1 MVKVLSKEEQDIS
14 KFTDKIIFLVCAP
27 DDNDSSDEFFATT
40 LWTDLITHMNS
51 TEIDADKIPRVLH
64 GMLTHA
70 ELLPNN
76 VHGETAYLVAEDPDD
91 PAAILVGAGLSG
103 NNTISELTDLI
114 DEAIGD
120 SKTRFV
126 MSRKDLTIDHLFVL
140 YGHPLDLT
148 LSVNKDSIDEASVDN
163 CIKLREEIKLIER
176 AVKKEQS
183 STK

>member
-1 MVKVLSKEEQDIS
+1 MVKVLSKEEQNIS
-14 KFTDKIIFLVCAP
+14 KFVDKMIFLVCSP

-40 LWTDLITHMNS
+40 VWSDLITHMNS

-64 GMLTHA
+64 GMLTYA

-76 VHGETAYLVAEDPDD
+76 VRGETAYLVAEDPDD
-91 PAAILVGAGLSG
+91 PSSILVGAGLSG
-103 NNTISELTDLI
+103 DKVIKELTDMI

-120 SKTRFV
+120 NRTSFMTSQR
-126 MSRKDLTIDHLFVL
+126 DLTIDHLFIL
-140 YGHPLDLT
+140 YGHPLDLSF
-148 LSVNKDSIDEASVDN
+148 SVNKDSIDEASIDN
-163 CIKLREEIKLIER
+163 CVKLHQEIKLIEK